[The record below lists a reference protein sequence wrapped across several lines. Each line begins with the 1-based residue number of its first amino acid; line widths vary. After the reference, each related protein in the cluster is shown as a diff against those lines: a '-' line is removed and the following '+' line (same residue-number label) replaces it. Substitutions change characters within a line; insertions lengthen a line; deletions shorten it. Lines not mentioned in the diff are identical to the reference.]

1 MNTLLVGSID
11 AVTRRRLVTVSADA
25 LVPQVAKLLSDTPVS
40 LVVVCDS
47 GEAMAG
53 IITKTDIV
61 RKLGDCPGAVD
72 TLAAADVM
80 TRDVVHCRPSDALED
95 VLGVMREHSLVHV
108 PVIDARSKP
117 AGVMEAR
124 DALRALMG
132 HASHEISLLRDY
144 IMGVGY
150 R

>member
-1 MNTLLVGSID
+1 MNTMLVGSID
-11 AVTRRRLVTVSADA
+11 IVTRRRLVTVGADA
-25 LVPQVAKLLSDTPVS
+25 PIPHVAKLLSDTPVS

-61 RKLGDCPGAVD
+61 RKIGVCPDAIG

-80 TRDVVHCRPSDALED
+80 TRDVVHCRPSDALEE

-108 PVIDARSKP
+108 PVIDARSRP